1 MLSYQSLHF
10 CVLLTFFSF
19 HSSTSFS
26 HQPSYLPTI
35 LTPGPSEN
43 EGNALDFR
51 PGRSLLDEIAAEPVP
66 FENTVNS
73 PVLFPLA
80 AERTRRKDPLDGFNK
95 YTHGWNISDH
105 HYWASVAYTAV
116 PLFSVA
122 AVWFFGFGLSLLL
135 IIICYCCRDRETY
148 GHSRAC
154 YTVSLILLILFALAA
169 MIGCAVLY
177 IGQRSFHRSTTT
189 TLQYVVDQ
197 ADSTVDKLRNVSDF
211 LAQAKQVGIDRVFLP
226 ANVQSDIDEAE
237 TKINTSAT
245 TLADQ
250 TKENSN
256 NIQDLLDSVK
266 VALII
271 IAAVMLVLTFLGFSP
286 SLHVSEIYNRYYLQF
301 RPFSDSLLANITK
314 CFGTNNCSL
323 VIAGWVLVTGTLI
336 LCGLFLLLHN
346 VTEDTCVAMGEWI
359 QFPTANTALD
369 DILPCVDNATAQ
381 ETLLRSKEV
390 TSELVN
396 LVNQV
401 ITNVS
406 NINFA
411 PNFTPLYYNQ
421 SGPLMPLLC
430 NPFHPDMTDRQCDAG
445 EVGLSN
451 ATQVYGNFVC
461 QVSAS
466 EICMTQG
473 RLTPTF
479 YNQISA
485 AINVGNALYNYAPSL
500 LDLLDCTFVR
510 ETFSDITG
518 DHCPGLQRY
527 SGWIYIGLL
536 IVSFAVLFSLIFWI
550 VYGRERRLRLYTQES
565 KDLTRITP
573 PPTAT
578 ATATATAPTTTAT
591 ANALALAHIP
601 EEYR

>member
-1 MLSYQSLHF
+1 MLSYQQPLHF
-10 CVLLTFFSF
+10 CLLLTFFLS

-26 HQPSYLPTI
+26 HQPSYSPTLLTK
-35 LTPGPSEN
+35 LTPGPSQN

-51 PGRSLLDEIAAEPVP
+51 PGRLLLDEIAAEPVP

-116 PLFSVA
+116 PLFSFA

-148 GHSRAC
+148 VHSRAC
-154 YTVSLILLILFALAA
+154 YTVSLILLILFAFAA

-177 IGQRSFHRSTTT
+177 IGQGSFHHSTTT
-189 TLQYVVDQ
+189 TLHYEGGTYHNSRSYASLDI
-197 ADSTVDKLRNVSDF
+197 SRIF
-211 LAQAKQVGIDRVFLP
+211 LI
-226 ANVQSDIDEAE
+226 
-237 TKINTSAT
+237 
-245 TLADQ
+245 
-250 TKENSN
+250 
-256 NIQDLLDSVK
+256 
-266 VALII
+266 
-271 IAAVMLVLTFLGFSP
+271 
-286 SLHVSEIYNRYYLQF
+286 
-301 RPFSDSLLANITK
+301 
-314 CFGTNNCSL
+314 
-323 VIAGWVLVTGTLI
+323 IAGWVLVTGTFI

-451 ATQVYGNFVC
+451 ATQVYGNFAC
-461 QVSAS
+461 QVSPS

-485 AINVGNALYNYAPSL
+485 AINSGDALYNYAPSL

-510 ETFSDITG
+510 ETFSDITR

-527 SGWIYIGLL
+527 SGWIYTGLL
-536 IVSFAVLFSLIFWI
+536 IVSFAVMFSLIFWI
-550 VYGRERRLRLYTQES
+550 VYGREKRHRLYTEES
-565 KDLTRITP
+565 KDLTLVTP
-573 PPTAT
+573 AAAAPAT
-578 ATATATAPTTTAT
+578 P
-591 ANALALAHIP
+591 NALALAHIP

>member
-271 IAAVMLVLTFLGFSP
+271 IAAVMLVLTFLGF
-286 SLHVSEIYNRYYLQF
+286 L
-301 RPFSDSLLANITK
+301 FSIFGIQLLVYI
-314 CFGTNNCSL
+314 L

-510 ETFSDITG
+510 ETFSDITR

-578 ATATATAPTTTAT
+578 APTTTAT

>member
-1 MLSYQSLHF
+1 MLSYQQPLHF
-10 CVLLTFFSF
+10 CLLLTFFLS

-26 HQPSYLPTI
+26 HQPSYSPTLLTK
-35 LTPGPSEN
+35 LTPGPSQN

-51 PGRSLLDEIAAEPVP
+51 PGRLLLDEIAAEPVP

-116 PLFSVA
+116 PLFSFA

-148 GHSRAC
+148 VHSRAC
-154 YTVSLILLILFALAA
+154 YTVSLILLILFAFAA

-177 IGQRSFHRSTTT
+177 IGQGSFHHSTTT
-189 TLQYVVDQ
+189 TLHYVVDQ

-226 ANVQSDIDEAE
+226 ANVQSDIDEVE

-271 IAAVMLVLTFLGFSP
+271 IAAVMLVLTFLGF
-286 SLHVSEIYNRYYLQF
+286 L
-301 RPFSDSLLANITK
+301 FSIFGIQLLVYI
-314 CFGTNNCSL
+314 L
-323 VIAGWVLVTGTLI
+323 IIAGWVLVTGTFI

-451 ATQVYGNFVC
+451 ATQVYGNFAC
-461 QVSAS
+461 QVSPS

-485 AINVGNALYNYAPSL
+485 AINSGDALYNYAPSL

-510 ETFSDITG
+510 ETFSDITR

-527 SGWIYIGLL
+527 SGWIYTGLL
-536 IVSFAVLFSLIFWI
+536 IVSFAVMFSLIFWI
-550 VYGRERRLRLYTQES
+550 VYGREKRHRLYTEES
-565 KDLTRITP
+565 KDLTLVTP
-573 PPTAT
+573 AAAAPAT
-578 ATATATAPTTTAT
+578 P
-591 ANALALAHIP
+591 NALALAHIP